1 MVGIILSIC
10 LLGIDANPSAGSSG
24 YSFLN
29 INPCAQTAAMANTV
43 ISLQTNYSINALS
56 LLNQPAGIIK
66 KNNLSA
72 SYINYLAG
80 ISIGAIGYAQT
91 KPLSF
96 LSSGGI
102 SLNYLN
108 SGTIKRTDETGAEL
122 GTFSVSYVNL
132 NAIGTKSL
140 LSEQLSVGG
149 NLKLSYGSIDSFW
162 GVATALDFGAIYK
175 PQIPNLSIGLLIK
188 NLGLSIKAFE
198 QTHDRLPLD
207 IGIGACYRAN
217 ENIALAL
224 DIHKPLD
231 NTFLFNFGIEAWLNN
246 FIALRSGYNSL
257 GKYYKSGGFSNLT
270 SGLSA
275 GLGVKYSKYQ
285 LDYGFTPMGAL
296 GMLHHLTLSLIL

>member
-224 DIHKPLD
+224 
-231 NTFLFNFGIEAWLNN
+231 
-246 FIALRSGYNSL
+246 
-257 GKYYKSGGFSNLT
+257 
-270 SGLSA
+270 
-275 GLGVKYSKYQ
+275 
-285 LDYGFTPMGAL
+285 
-296 GMLHHLTLSLIL
+296 